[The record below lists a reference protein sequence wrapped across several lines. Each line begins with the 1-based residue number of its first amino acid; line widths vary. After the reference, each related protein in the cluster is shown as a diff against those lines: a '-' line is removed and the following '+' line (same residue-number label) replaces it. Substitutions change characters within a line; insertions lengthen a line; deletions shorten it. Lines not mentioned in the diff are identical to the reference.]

1 MSRGPQGE
9 EDESASTTKAVIFAA
24 LDDICLWDCLYALS
38 YDNRQVTL
46 VIHVVSIYWID
57 AAGTCA
63 LIWYRQ
69 EDQNLCRLGKSCFGA
84 GAGTGAVVAA
94 AASFLTRTFFTLGHF
109 WLQHCLISGNFL
121 VKVSELNFTDMAPER

>member
-24 LDDICLWDCLYALS
+24 LDDICLWDYLYALS
-38 YDNRQVTL
+38 YDNRQVTP
-46 VIHVVSIYWID
+46 VIHVVSIYWMD

-69 EDQNLCRLGKSCFGA
+69 EDQNLCKCLLNLLFVYLKKWLNLLS
-84 GAGTGAVVAA
+84 
-94 AASFLTRTFFTLGHF
+94 TFR
-109 WLQHCLISGNFL
+109 WRSY
-121 VKVSELNFTDMAPER
+121 

>member
-24 LDDICLWDCLYALS
+24 LDDICLRDCLYALS

-46 VIHVVSIYWID
+46 VIH

-69 EDQNLCRLGKSCFGA
+69 EDQNLCKCLLNLLFVYLNGSIFC
-84 GAGTGAVVAA
+84 
-94 AASFLTRTFFTLGHF
+94 
-109 WLQHCLISGNFL
+109 QHLDGEAI
-121 VKVSELNFTDMAPER
+121 EIT

>member
-46 VIHVVSIYWID
+46 VIHVVSIYWMD

-69 EDQNLCRLGKSCFGA
+69 EDQNLCKCLLNLLFVYLNGSIFC
-84 GAGTGAVVAA
+84 
-94 AASFLTRTFFTLGHF
+94 
-109 WLQHCLISGNFL
+109 QHLDGEAIEIS
-121 VKVSELNFTDMAPER
+121 

>member
-24 LDDICLWDCLYALS
+24 LDDICLRDCLYALS

-46 VIHVVSIYWID
+46 VIHVVSIHWMD

-69 EDQNLCRLGKSCFGA
+69 EDQ
-84 GAGTGAVVAA
+84 
-94 AASFLTRTFFTLGHF
+94 TFVSVYSTFCLFT
-109 WLQHCLISGNFL
+109 
-121 VKVSELNFTDMAPER
+121 